1 MKLILPAFL
10 ILILITS
17 CCPEPK
23 EITAED
29 LKREQEAVVNVNRAY
44 NKASE
49 EKNFSSMVETLA
61 GEVIFFGTDSAE
73 IIRTF
78 SDFKKQMLKQW
89 EYYEKMQYG
98 ELTDVSIQMDQNA
111 TFASII
117 FGVPVDL
124 TRMGKMERHF
134 LRVSRTLKKEKNKW
148 VIVSGIVSI
157 ARSADLTQDQPSAE
171 NTKPE

>member
-1 MKLILPAFL
+1 MKIFLPAIL
-10 ILILITS
+10 ILILLSS

-23 EITAED
+23 ELTADEM
-29 LKREQEAVVNVNRAY
+29 KKEQEAVVNVNRAY

-73 IIRTF
+73 VIRTF

-98 ELTDVSIQMDQNA
+98 DLTDVSIQMDQNA

-124 TRMGKMERHF
+124 TRMGKLERHF
-134 LRVSRTLKKEKNKW
+134 LRVSRTLKKEKGKW

-157 ARSADLTQDQPSAE
+157 ARSPDIVEAQPSDSTKAE
-171 NTKPE
+171 